1 MAEDETQPKASF
13 KRIIARYKG
22 PPVLRVTLF
31 QIPEHATGRQ
41 IFPRLDM
48 MRR

>member
-1 MAEDETQPKASF
+1 MAGDETQPKTTF
-13 KRIIARYKG
+13 KCIIARYKG
-22 PPVLRVTLF
+22 PPVLQALF

-48 MRR
+48 MRQ